1 MEEPIIQN
9 ERETPIKLPEQDE
22 KIEDGDMCLV
32 SGWGNTQ
39 DTSESRN
46 FLRAAKV
53 PVVNQEEC
61 SKAYSAY
68 GGITPR
74 MICAG
79 LEKGGKDACQGN
91 YNQISFFCFIIYKT
105 KFVFN

>member
-1 MEEPIIQN
+1 MEEPIIQS
-9 ERETPIKLPEQDE
+9 ERELAIKLPEQDE

-39 DTSESRN
+39 DVSESTN

-53 PVVNQEEC
+53 PVVNQEDC

-91 YNQISFFCFIIYKT
+91 
-105 KFVFN
+105 